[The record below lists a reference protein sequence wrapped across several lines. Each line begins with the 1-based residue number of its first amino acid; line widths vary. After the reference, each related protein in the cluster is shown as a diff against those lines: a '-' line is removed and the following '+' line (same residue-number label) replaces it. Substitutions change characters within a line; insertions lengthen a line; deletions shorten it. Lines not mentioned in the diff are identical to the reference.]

1 MSKKNFK
8 AQKTWTLLSISTLI
22 MPVIAASTMAAING
36 AGRQDDMRWATLAL
50 LVIALLCVIVSIIF
64 IFKLKG
70 WRKVISIV
78 SVALNMPILYL
89 IFYSYSLS
97 FYG

>member
-22 MPVIAASTMAAING
+22 MPVIAANTIADING

-50 LVIALLCVIVSIIF
+50 LVIALLCVIVSIFF